1 MYRVGI
7 CDDSSIICSYIEQC
21 IIDKAKKEKIII
33 EVEVWE
39 SGESLLKDF
48 LKIEYVDIL
57 FLDIE
62 LLSMSG
68 IDVADYIRR
77 QMDDYNMQ
85 IIYISGKEAYAFDLI
100 KTQPLDF
107 LLKPLQE
114 SQIEEA
120 FMLACKLL
128 KKNQEK
134 FEYTVGRNVCRVSI
148 DDIYYFN
155 SIGRIIQIKMNGDV
169 KEFYGQ
175 LKEVYNRLPNTF
187 YMIHQSYIVNS
198 KYIYKFS
205 YDSIELINGE
215 ILTISKTYRKLVRQ
229 RLLESGDM

>member
-21 IIDKAKKEKIII
+21 IIDKAKEENIII
-33 EVEVWE
+33 ETEVWE
-39 SGESLLKDF
+39 SGESLLNDF
-48 LKIEYVDIL
+48 RLNGYVDIL

-68 IDVADYIRR
+68 IEVADYIRR

-85 IIYISGKEAYAFDLI
+85 IIYISGKESYAFNLI

-107 LLKPLQE
+107 LIKPLE
-114 SQIEEA
+114 KSQIEEA

-128 KKNQEK
+128 GKKEDK
-134 FEYTVGRNVCRVSI
+134 FEYTVGRNICRIPI
-148 DDIYYFN
+148 DDIHYFN
-155 SIGRIIQIKMNGDV
+155 SVGRLVRIVMNDGI

-175 LKEVYNRLPNTF
+175 LKEIYNRLPNSF

-198 KYIYKFS
+198 KYIIKYS
-205 YDSIELINGE
+205 YDSVELKNGE
-215 ILTISKTYRKLVRQ
+215 TLSISRTYRKLVRQ
-229 RLLESGDM
+229 RLLKDGDM

>member
-21 IIDKAKKEKIII
+21 IIDKAKEENIII
-33 EVEVWE
+33 ETEVWE
-39 SGESLLKDF
+39 SGESLLNDF
-48 LKIEYVDIL
+48 HQNGYVDIL

-68 IDVADYIRR
+68 IEVADYIRR

-85 IIYISGKEAYAFDLI
+85 IIYISGKESYAFNLI

-107 LLKPLQE
+107 LIKPLKE

-128 KKNQEK
+128 GKKEDK
-134 FEYTVGRNVCRVSI
+134 FEYTVGRNICRIPI
-148 DDIYYFN
+148 DDIHYFN
-155 SIGRIIQIKMNGDV
+155 SVGRLVRIVTNDDI

-175 LKEVYNRLPNTF
+175 LKEIYNRLPNSF

-198 KYIYKFS
+198 KYIIKYS
-205 YDSIELINGE
+205 YDSVELKNGE
-215 ILTISKTYRKLVRQ
+215 TLSISKTYRKLVRQ
-229 RLLESGDM
+229 RLLKDGDM

>member
-7 CDDSSIICSYIEQC
+7 CDDSSIICAYIEQC
-21 IIDKAKKEKIII
+21 IIEKATKEKIVID
-33 EVEVWE
+33 VEVWE
-39 SGESLLKDF
+39 SGESLLNDF
-48 LKIEYVDIL
+48 LKKEYVDIL

-68 IDVADYIRR
+68 IEVANYIRR

-85 IIYISGKEAYAFDLI
+85 IIYISGKEKYAFDLI

-107 LLKPLQE
+107 LIKPL
-114 SQIEEA
+114 SKTQIEES
-120 FMLACKLL
+120 FMLACKLS
-128 KKNQEK
+128 KREMEK
-134 FEYTVGRNVCRVSI
+134 FEYTVGRDTFRVPI
-148 DDIYYFN
+148 DDICYFN
-155 SIGRIIQIKMNGDV
+155 SIGRIVQIKMCDGT

-175 LKEVYNRLPNTF
+175 LKEVYNRLPNSF

-198 KYIYKFS
+198 KYIFKYS
-205 YDSIELINGE
+205 YDSIELKNGE

-229 RLLESGDM
+229 RLLEKGGM